1 LQQLVWR
8 ELLKQVQQLWWRSL
22 VTTKFYSCVDESVG
36 EELSDVAA
44 VVAGQ
49 CFVHEM
55 CDGTTLIGKST
66 NTFDDAHQFR

>member
-1 LQQLVWR
+1 MA
-8 ELLKQVQQLWWRSL
+8 
-22 VTTKFYSCVDESVG
+22 TKFYSCVDESVG

-66 NTFDDAHQFR
+66 NTFDGFNAMHINSDDTNLGSNLIH